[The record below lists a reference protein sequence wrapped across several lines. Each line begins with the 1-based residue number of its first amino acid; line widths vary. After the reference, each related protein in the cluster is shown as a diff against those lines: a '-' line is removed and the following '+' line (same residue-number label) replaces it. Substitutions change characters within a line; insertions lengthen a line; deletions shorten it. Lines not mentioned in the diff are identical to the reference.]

1 MQINKLEI
9 SEMAERQIDARQIKN
24 ETNSIFVICLHLI
37 FFPSKQKIWSR
48 LYTELHARRP
58 SAAQAEIFFPSLSV
72 TGLTTE
78 FRSQPSVDIW
88 VLNQLFFSPSCVAVL
103 RCGQNKTSMRD
114 VLALIC
120 N

>member
-9 SEMAERQIDARQIKN
+9 SEMSQRHIDARQKGN
-24 ETNSIFVICLHLI
+24 ETNSIFVICLHFI

-58 SAAQAEIFFPSLSV
+58 SAAQADIFSTSPSV
-72 TGLTTE
+72 TSLTTE
-78 FRSQPSVDIW
+78 FPSQPSIDIG
-88 VLNQLFFSPSCVAVL
+88 VLSQPFFSPSCVAVL
-103 RCGQNKTSMRD
+103 RCGQTKTSMRD